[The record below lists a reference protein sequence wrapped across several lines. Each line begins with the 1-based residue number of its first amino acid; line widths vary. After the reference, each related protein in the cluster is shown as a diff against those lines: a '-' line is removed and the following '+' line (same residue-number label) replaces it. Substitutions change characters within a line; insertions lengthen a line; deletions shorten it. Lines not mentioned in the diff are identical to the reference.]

1 MKRTLQTLL
10 IITTLLS
17 ITAEAESFPK
27 KNDLKNSLAYITI
40 YSQAYN
46 QYMPWKKKNVSK
58 NTYYGCAVSSSQIL
72 TTAEAVINSTFIKI
86 KLNSSNEY
94 LSATI
99 KSLDYS
105 LNLALLEI
113 DDGQDYKPLKP
124 VLFGDY
130 KEGAQLR
137 SYWLNSRSEVITG
150 RGYMDRAIVDKSN
163 CSHTKNLTYVVAN
176 GSQETGWGEIF
187 YDQDKAVGIA
197 SWFDSDS
204 KESGIVPAETIN
216 RFLKESSKDSYH
228 GFGMIGFKAEKLIDP
243 ARRKFLSLP
252 DDETNGVFISSLRN
266 IGTGANELKV
276 NDCIVAIDNHT
287 INAYGKFKH
296 PLYGELDYQ
305 YLITSKPIGE
315 KISFEIYRGGKKQ
328 LLEIE
333 CKNFKVEDM
342 LIPYYQRSEQPKYII
357 RGGFVFEQLTRP
369 YLRLWGND
377 WRGKVPPY
385 LLDIYKRLSFKPT
398 PEKKEVII
406 LSQVIPDDINVGYQQ
421 LAGLVV
427 SKINNKNITSMD
439 DVFAALNGD
448 SIDGFDIIEFELD
461 YPTIV
466 IDRNKASI
474 ADTSI
479 SQRYRI
485 PQLQNK

>member
-1 MKRTLQTLL
+1 MKRILQTLL
-10 IITTLLS
+10 ITIIS
-17 ITAEAESFPK
+17 IPISVAAQGFPK
-27 KNDLKNSLAYITI
+27 KDEVKDSLAYITV

-46 QYMPWKKKNVSK
+46 QYMPWKKKNVVR

-72 TTAEAVINSTFIKI
+72 TTAEALIDSTFIKI

-94 LSATI
+94 LSAKI

-113 DDGQDYKPLKP
+113 DKGQDYKPLTP
-124 VLFGDY
+124 VVFGDY

-150 RGYMDRAIVDKSN
+150 RGYMDRALVSKSS
-163 CSHTKNLTYVVAN
+163 CSHTRNLTYVVAN
-176 GSQETGWGEIF
+176 ASQETGWGEIF

-197 SWFDSDS
+197 SWFDGDS
-204 KESGIVPAETIN
+204 KESGVIPAETIKI
-216 RFLKESSKDSYH
+216 FLEESKKESYH

-243 ARRKFLSLP
+243 ARRRFLSLP
-252 DDETNGVFISSLRN
+252 DDETNGVYISSLRN
-266 IGTGANELKV
+266 IGTGAEELKV

-296 PLYGELDYQ
+296 PLYGELNYE

-315 KISFEIYRGGKKQ
+315 KINFEIYRNGKKQ
-328 LLEIE
+328 SLEVE

-342 LIPYYQRSEQPKYII
+342 LVPYYQRSKQPKFII

-369 YLRLWGND
+369 YLKLWGSD
-377 WRGKVPPY
+377 WRGSVSPY

-398 PEKKEVII
+398 PERKEVII

-427 SKINNKNITSMD
+427 SKINNKNIGSMD
-439 DVFAALNGD
+439 DVFDALNGD
-448 SIDGFDIIEFELD
+448 SIDGFDIVEFELD

-466 IDRNKASI
+466 IDRAKAAI
-474 ADTSI
+474 ADMNI

-485 PQLQNK
+485 PQMQNR